1 MAPSLAGPSAG
12 GQRSLTGSGYSR
24 RRHKPSIAAII
35 CFWFIYIWYL
45 SQFLLRI
52 MNFKEHIYLIN
63 QHIYP
68 ISRHFLET
76 SWRFPLTDHST
87 RMEWCWLFYI
97 NQRIEWPQM
106 ANRDKI
112 QYIRDSSTLHRYF
125 TLQLDPLCTLSP
137 HCAGGSLIEKRWHDY
152 LSHIF

>member
-1 MAPSLAGPSAG
+1 MSQLITNQYYYTCSARVGVHCAECCVSANSCDCLSKLIVFTLFIGIMAPSLAGPSAG

-45 SQFLLRI
+45 NQFLLRI
-52 MNFKEHIYLIN
+52 INFKEHIYLIN

-76 SWRFPLTDHST
+76 SWRFPFTDHWT
-87 RMEWCWLFYI
+87 RMEWCWLLH
-97 NQRIEWPQM
+97 QSEDRM
-106 ANRDKI
+106 ATNG
-112 QYIRDSSTLHRYF
+112 Q
-125 TLQLDPLCTLSP
+125 
-137 HCAGGSLIEKRWHDY
+137 
-152 LSHIF
+152 